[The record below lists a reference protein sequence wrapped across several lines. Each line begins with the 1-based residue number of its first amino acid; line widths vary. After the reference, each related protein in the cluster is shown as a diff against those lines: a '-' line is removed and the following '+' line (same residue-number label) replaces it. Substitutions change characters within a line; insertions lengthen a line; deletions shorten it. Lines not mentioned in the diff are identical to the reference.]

1 MCGKS
6 AQAIAVMLLQGKPHL
21 EQDKALNG
29 PFAAN
34 GLRVC
39 RIDKWLPPDES
50 KAQNPAYWSL
60 YSFYYLENSNKIL
73 KDSFS

>member
-6 AQAIAVMLLQGKPHL
+6 AQAVAVMLSQGKPHL

-39 RIDKWLPPDES
+39 RIDKWLPLCICKE
-50 KAQNPAYWSL
+50 QNPAY
-60 YSFYYLENSNKIL
+60 
-73 KDSFS
+73 